1 MQKRKGIGYDG
12 MMHYFYSI
20 LIGLLCAWLC
30 ARYAKKR
37 GRHPVHWFVWGGLF
51 GLFALLALFLLPARK
66 AAKTTSVQPIPVPI
80 LQALASTQ
88 ACKLWYYLDGERQQ
102 CGPMS
107 FDALNREWRDG
118 KLHVQSF
125 VWNDELENW
134 KRLEEVATIFHK
146 K

>member
-1 MQKRKGIGYDG
+1 VDGYDG
-12 MMHYFYSI
+12 VMHYFYSI
-20 LIGLLCAWLC
+20 LIGLLSAFLC

-37 GRHPVHWFVWGGLF
+37 GRHPVHWFVWGALF
-51 GLFALLALFLLPARK
+51 GLFALLVLFLLPPKKMAQ
-66 AAKTTSVQPIPVPI
+66 AASTQPIPVPV
-80 LQALASTQ
+80 LQVLDPMQ

-102 CGPMS
+102 YGPMS
-107 FDALNREWRDG
+107 FDGLNRAWKDG
-118 KLHVQSF
+118 KVHVQSF